1 MYYFQDFLQKQES
14 NIYIQSLYQKIELL
28 DKKVK
33 SKTIYDYSL
42 TLENNYIK
50 VSENIYDLDNIITF
64 QRNSENS

>member
-14 NIYIQSLYQKIELL
+14 NIHIQSLDQKIELL

-50 VSENIYDLDNIITF
+50 VSENIYGLDNIITF